1 MREFVSKK
9 NCRFGYYG
17 DVTKCFVDDCTYL
30 FVNYIKK
37 NFPELSFL
45 LFVDDGFKLDPR
57 LLMNR
62 SFEGMARR
70 DQRDSYNREVGENV
84 AYLAAKKKVY
94 ASFTKRGI
102 YFFSKLKAT
111 ELAFTTDFMA
121 YDSKRQLTYDFLQDK
136 IDKAL
141 KN

>member
-17 DVTKCFVDDCTYL
+17 NVIKCFVDDCTYL

-57 LLMNR
+57 LLMNC

-70 DQRDSYNREVGENV
+70 NKRDSYNREVGENV

-94 ASFTKRGI
+94 ASFAKRGN

-111 ELAFTTDFMA
+111 ENKFVTDFLA
-121 YDSKRQLTYDFLQDK
+121 YEHKRQLTYDFLQDK
-136 IDKAL
+136 IDKTL

>member
-70 DQRDSYNREVGENV
+70 DQRVSYYRVVGENV

-94 ASFTKRGI
+94 ASFAKRGS

-111 ELAFTTDFMA
+111 ENKFVTDFIA
-121 YDSKRQLTYDFLQDK
+121 YESKRQLTYDFLQDK
-136 IDKAL
+136 IDKTL